1 VSDRDTEQQGGQV
14 EQQGGQ
20 VEQQGGQVEQQ
31 RGPAALMDYPNLQ
44 VLGLPPPW
52 TFSNQTPPPAGRQ
65 AAQQQDAGGESKP
78 ESDDGLDVMSK
89 EQLIDYARERGI
101 SPANR
106 DMSKAEIRAS
116 IDEAEG

>member
-1 VSDRDTEQQGGQV
+1 
-14 EQQGGQ
+14 
-20 VEQQGGQVEQQ
+20 
-31 RGPAALMDYPNLQ
+31 MDYPNVQ
-44 VLGLPPPW
+44 VLGMPPPW
-52 TFSNQTPPPAGRQ
+52 TYDNKTTPPGGSQQ
-65 AAQQQDAGGESKP
+65 AVQQDAGGEPKP
-78 ESDDGLDVMSK
+78 ESDDGLDAMSK